1 MKKLIAMSVF
11 AICTNVQAFD
21 IVAFGTSATNC
32 RGVDRSQTFPV
43 KLQELLRAKGYDVRV
58 INAGVDGDRPVWMV
72 NRIKTVITP
81 DTKLVI
87 FEPGPNE
94 SYKPYAL
101 EPIEKVFAYL
111 QDSSMPTLYA
121 SNRVVQSDTEAEE
134 TARKYNAKYYGHW
147 KRDVPRTREYFQ
159 FDTAIGDGHMTAQG
173 CAMWAENIVP
183 TVEKILVDN
192 KIQ

>member
-1 MKKLIAMSVF
+1 MIAV
-11 AICTNVQAFD
+11 CTNATAFD

-32 RGVDRSQTFPV
+32 RGADSTQSYPV
-43 KLQELLRAKGYDVRV
+43 KLQEMLRAKGHNVRV

-72 NRIKTVITP
+72 QRIKTAITP

-94 SYKPYAL
+94 SYKPYAI

-111 QDSSMPTLYA
+111 HESKMPTLYA
-121 SNRVVQSDTEAEE
+121 SNRIVQSEDDARE
-134 TARKYNAKYYGHW
+134 TARKYNARYYGHW

-159 FDTAIGDGHMTAQG
+159 FDTAVGDGHMTAQG
-173 CAMWAENIVP
+173 CTKWAENIMPV
-183 TVEKILVDN
+183 VEQIIVDN